1 MYLLDTNVLSEC
13 MRPRPDPQVLAWL
26 DASPIDAYQ
35 MSATTQAEIELG
47 IARLPEGKRKQ
58 DLMRYAIAFFRQFFK
73 GACLPFDGEGAGL
86 YARIVSQR
94 GQMGRPISVEDGQ
107 IAAVALQHD
116 LTLVTR
122 NVKDFVDIPG
132 LRLVNPWEDRP
143 LAD

>member
-47 IARLPEGKRKQ
+47 IALLPEGKRKH
-58 DLMRYAIAFFRQFFK
+58 DLMRYVPTFFKQFFK
-73 GACLPFDGEGAGL
+73 GACLPLDGTGASL

-94 GQMGRPISVEDGQ
+94 CQMGRPITIEDGQ

-132 LRLVNPWEDRP
+132 LRLINPWVDE
-143 LAD
+143 ASN